1 MADKTK
7 VLTLVPPVRARV
19 KSSHTDPETVAA
31 LIHAIGPEGVWA
43 SDGETYS
50 TYKIASNTSQVHR
63 RAVANALRV
72 PVAMIRSKVWEASD
86 AFPPLERDKPG
97 AWVFALARR
106 VTKPEEAPDK
116 DKK

>member
-1 MADKTK
+1 MADKSK

-19 KSSHTDPETVAA
+19 KSSHTNPETVAA

-43 SDGETYS
+43 SDGETYG
-50 TYKIASNTSQVHR
+50 TYKLASNASQVHR
-63 RAVANALRV
+63 RATAHALRV

-97 AWVFALARR
+97 AWVFALARKLAK
-106 VTKPEEAPDK
+106 TETPTEDG
-116 DKK
+116 KK